1 MRFTQV
7 WTLLLFLAACSKP
20 SLPPLPEVSTGA
32 FLPSIRQEI
41 ERELSAVRAAPEDA
55 ERNGR
60 LGMLLHAHDRMEAAL
75 ACYERARMLKPE
87 DYRWPYLS
95 GVAHA
100 SLSRNREAA
109 ELFRTALRLKPQDIA
124 AQLRLAEAFLGA
136 GDQAQSRASYEK
148 VMQQRPGDAI
158 AYYGAGRT
166 YASEGNLGRAAELY
180 QQACERYPSYGAAH
194 YALGL
199 AYRQL
204 GRAEDA
210 RAHLAAYEQYKTAV
224 PPRED
229 PLMAAVQSLSGGIL
243 PLLAKAKA
251 AAAAGRLQEAV
262 DLHLEA
268 IELDPQQEQTHINLI
283 SLYGQLKQF
292 AKAEEHYRS
301 AVARNPNRE
310 EAHYNYA
317 VLLSAQGRFAEA
329 VAAYRKTLVLNPSHA
344 EAHNNLGYLLAR
356 QRKFDEALEHSTK
369 ALESKPGYPQAHFN
383 AGMILMQRGQTKQA
397 IQHLKAAVRPNDP
410 NAPQYLQW
418 LAKAYARDGNPE
430 QAREYEQKARD
441 AARAAK

>member
-1 MRFTQV
+1 M
-7 WTLLLFLAACSKP
+7 LLLFLAACSKP
-20 SLPPLPEVSTGA
+20 SLAPLPEVDTSA
-32 FLPSIRQEI
+32 FLPSIRQEV
-41 ERELSAVRAAPEDA
+41 EQELAAVRAAPEDA

-75 ACYERARMLKPE
+75 VCYERARMLKSK
-87 DYRWPYLS
+87 DYRWPYLA

-109 ELFRTALRLKPQDIA
+109 AQFRTVLQLKPDDVP
-124 AQLRLAEAFLGA
+124 AQLRLADALLGS
-136 GDQAQSRASYEK
+136 GDNAQSRTSYEK
-148 VMQQRPGDAI
+148 VIEQRPSDAI

-166 YASEGNLGRAAELY
+166 YASEGDLARAAEFY
-180 QQACERYPSYGAAH
+180 QQACDRYPSYGAAH

-199 AYRQL
+199 TYRQL
-204 GRAEDA
+204 GRGDDS
-210 RAHLAAYEQYKTAV
+210 RTHLAAYEQHKTAV

-262 DLHLEA
+262 DLHVEA
-268 IELDPQQEQTHINLI
+268 IELDPEQEQTHINLI

-292 AKAEEHYRS
+292 DKAEEHYRA

-317 VLLSAQGRFAEA
+317 VLLSAQGRLPEA
-329 VAAYRKTLVLNPSHA
+329 VAAYRKALALNSSHA
-344 EAHNNLGYLLAR
+344 EAHNNLGYLLAQ
-356 QRKFDEALEHSTK
+356 QRKFDEALAHAKK
-369 ALESKPGYPQAHFN
+369 ALESKPDYPQAHFN
-383 AGMILMQRGQTKQA
+383 AGMIFMQRGESEKA
-397 IQHLKAAVRPNDP
+397 IQHLKAAIRPNDP
-410 NAPQYLQW
+410 NAPRYLQG
-418 LAKAYARDGNPE
+418 LAKAYARAGDQR
-430 QAREYEQKARD
+430 QAREYEQKARE
-441 AARAAK
+441 AARAR

>member
-1 MRFTQV
+1 MRYPLV
-7 WTLLLFLAACSKP
+7 GLLLVFLAACSKP
-20 SLPPLPEVSTGA
+20 SLPPLPEVNTSA

-60 LGMLLHAHDRMEAAL
+60 LGMLLHAHDRMEAARL
-75 ACYERARMLKPE
+75 CYERARTLKPQ

-109 ELFRTALRLKPQDIA
+109 ELFRTALRLKPDDTA
-124 AQLRLAEAFLGA
+124 AQLRLADALLAA
-136 GDQAQSRASYEK
+136 GDNAQSRASYEK
-148 VMQQRPGDAI
+148 VMRQRPSDAI
-158 AYYGAGRT
+158 AYYGSGRT
-166 YASEGNLGRAAELY
+166 YASEGNLARAAELY
-180 QQACERYPSYGAAH
+180 QQACDRYPSYGAAH

-210 RAHLAAYEQYKTAV
+210 RAHLAAYEQHKTAV

-243 PLLAKAKA
+243 PLLAKAKS

-292 AKAEEHYRS
+292 DKAEEHYRA

-317 VLLSAQGRFAEA
+317 VLLSVQGRIAEA
-329 VAAYRKTLVLNPSHA
+329 VTAYRKTLALNASHA
-344 EAHNNLGYLLAR
+344 EAHNNLGYLLAQ
-356 QRKFDEALEHSTK
+356 QRKFDEALAHATK
-369 ALESKPGYPQAHFN
+369 ALESKPDYPQAHFN
-383 AGMILMQRGQTKQA
+383 AGMILLQRGQTAQA
-397 IQHLKAAVRPNDP
+397 IEHLKAAIRPNDP
-410 NAPQYLQW
+410 NAPRYLQM
-418 LAKAYARDGNPE
+418 LAKAYARAGDPE
-430 QAREYEQKARD
+430 QAREYEQRAR
-441 AARAAK
+441 AARAAQ